1 MRRGEQIRPR
11 RAPGASGVAS
21 PGRSCS
27 LAVGGSAARGASGR
41 WPSCRGRRPEGG
53 GGVAARGAPPPW
65 LQPAGSTAVR
75 RAQVRSTAVGGGRLL
90 EHAGGGRFDR
100 AAAATRIEGG
110 RQ

>member
-1 MRRGEQIRPR
+1 
-11 RAPGASGVAS
+11 
-21 PGRSCS
+21 
-27 LAVGGSAARGASGR
+27 
-41 WPSCRGRRPEGG
+41 
-53 GGVAARGAPPPW
+53 VAARGAPPPW

-100 AAAATRIEGG
+100 AAAAARIEGG